1 MDGVLLVGRIVF
13 ALIFIMSGVMFHV
26 VGRAMAT
33 PYARAA
39 GAPLPELTVPLSG
52 IAIAAA
58 GVLIALGI
66 WVDLAAI
73 VIAASLVLFAV
84 FMHAFWKVGDPQQR
98 QMEQVQFQKDMA
110 LAGGALILFYLFQQ
124 FGDQIGLVVGPAALF
139 D

>member
-1 MDGVLLVGRIVF
+1 MDVVLLIGRILF
-13 ALIFIMSGVMFHV
+13 AVIFITSGVMFHIL
-26 VGRAMAT
+26 GRAMAT

-52 IAIAAA
+52 LAIAAG
-58 GVLIALGI
+58 GVLIVLGI
-66 WVDLAAI
+66 WVDLAAL
-73 VIAASLVLFAV
+73 VIAANLVLFAL

-98 QMEQVQFQKDMA
+98 MMEQVQFQKDTA